1 MGRRLFNQ
9 TAMRLCALA
18 TLMLAGPPSGM
29 AQTAGADRAPRP
41 AVEQA
46 QRDEAESWPTGEGTG
61 PYPALMEADPAAP
74 NHVIYRPKDVAALG
88 KRKLAIIVW
97 GNGGCRDNGA
107 AARHHLVE
115 LASWGYLV
123 VAPGRIL
130 SGPGATER
138 PTQRVIGPDGKMP
151 PVATTPDDVRAGIDW
166 AIAENG
172 RKGSRYRG
180 RIDTKAVAV
189 GGHSCGGLQA
199 LRVGADPRVKTVM
212 VHNSGTF
219 PPNTN
224 PIVGMQIEKEDLKA
238 IHTPIIYFLGGPTD
252 IAYPQGTDD
261 FRLINHV
268 PIAMVN
274 MPVGHSGTFWQ
285 RHGGSVAHA
294 AVDWLEW
301 QLRGD
306 MSAAR
311 TFVGENCR
319 LCTVKD
325 WSIDRKNLR

>member
-1 MGRRLFNQ
+1 MKCWTIGRAMGS
-9 TAMRLCALA
+9 AS
-18 TLMLAGPPSGM
+18 MLACMLACMVMTGVMPAT
-29 AQTAGADRAPRP
+29 AQTVRP
-41 AVEQA
+41 ADEQA
-46 QRDEAESWPTGEGTG
+46 QREEAEAWPTGEGTG
-61 PYPALMEADPAAP
+61 PYPALMETDPSAP
-74 NHVIYRPKDVAALG
+74 NHVIYRPKDLEGLG
-88 KRKLAIIVW
+88 KRKLGILAW

-115 LASWGYLV
+115 IASWGYVV

-130 SGPGATER
+130 SGPTATER
-138 PTQRVIGPDGKMP
+138 PTQRTIGADGKMP
-151 PVATTPDDVRAGIDW
+151 PVATTPGDVRAGIDW
-166 AIAENG
+166 AIGENS
-172 RKGSRYRG
+172 RKASRYRSH
-180 RIDTKAVAV
+180 IDTKAVAV

-199 LRVGADPRVKTVM
+199 LRVGSDPRVKTVM

-238 IHTPIIYFLGGPTD
+238 IHTPIIYFLGGAAD

-261 FRLINHV
+261 FRIINHV

-274 MPVGHSGTFWQ
+274 MPVGHGGTFWQ

-294 AVDWLEW
+294 ALDWMDW

-306 MSAAR
+306 RSAAR
-311 TFVGENCR
+311 TFLGENCR
-319 LCTVKD
+319 LCTVKG
-325 WSIDRKNLR
+325 WTVDRKNLR